1 MEKRKRRS
9 CVHYATRIG
18 GAVVRTA
25 CGSQVKAKRGTNDRE
40 SVTCASCRRSVSFN
54 FDPAAWAAARK
65 RELQVW
71 RVK

>member
-25 CGSQVKAKRGTNDRE
+25 CGSQGKAKRGTNDRE
-40 SVTCASCRRSVSFN
+40 AVTWASCGGSVSFS
-54 FDPAAWAAARK
+54 FAPAAWAAARK